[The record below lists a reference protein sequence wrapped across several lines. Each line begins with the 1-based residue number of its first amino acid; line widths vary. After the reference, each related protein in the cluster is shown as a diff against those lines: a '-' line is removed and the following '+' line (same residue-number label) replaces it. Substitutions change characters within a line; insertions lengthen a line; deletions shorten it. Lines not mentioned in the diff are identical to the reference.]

1 MTDDIDAHFMTAAL
15 ALARRGLGTVW
26 PNPAVGCVLVN
37 DGRIV
42 GRGWTQPGGR
52 PHAEVEA
59 LGRAGDAAK
68 GATAYVTLEPCSHH
82 GKTPPC
88 SEALIEAGVAR
99 VVIALEDPDP
109 RVDGRGVAALRQA
122 GIEVVQGVGA
132 SEALAIN
139 EGFFCRIKRKRPM
152 VTLKLAAS
160 LDGKIA
166 THTGESQWITGER
179 ARMEA
184 HRLRATHDAIM
195 IGSGTALEDRPK
207 LDCRLP
213 GLADRS
219 PIRIVADRR
228 QRLPL
233 TSDLVATAKER
244 PTWLVTLP
252 DSDKKRR
259 SAYEECGVTVIPVAP
274 AAPGMEDIAH
284 VLSMLA
290 ERGITRLLIEGG
302 ARLAATVL
310 QADLVD
316 RLVWFRAPSLIGGDG
331 LAAIAGFGV
340 DKLVQSPRFL
350 MTDQRMM
357 GDDVYE
363 SYERASADEAR

>member
-1 MTDDIDAHFMTAAL
+1 
-15 ALARRGLGTVW
+15 
-26 PNPAVGCVLVN
+26 
-37 DGRIV
+37 
-42 GRGWTQPGGR
+42 
-52 PHAEVEA
+52 
-59 LGRAGDAAK
+59 
-68 GATAYVTLEPCSHH
+68 
-82 GKTPPC
+82 
-88 SEALIEAGVAR
+88 
-99 VVIALEDPDP
+99 
-109 RVDGRGVAALRQA
+109 
-122 GIEVVQGVGA
+122 
-132 SEALAIN
+132 
-139 EGFFCRIKRKRPM
+139 M

>member
-1 MTDDIDAHFMTAAL
+1 MTDEVDTHFMTMAL
-15 ALARRGLGTVW
+15 ALARRGLGRVW
-26 PNPAVGCVLVN
+26 PNPAVGCVLVK
-37 DGRIV
+37 DGAVV

-52 PHAEVEA
+52 PHAETEA
-59 LGRAGDAAK
+59 LDRAGTVAK

-88 SEALIEAGVAR
+88 TDALIAAGIAR

-109 RVDGRGVAALRQA
+109 RVDGKGVATLRKA
-122 GIEVVQGVGA
+122 GIDVAQGVGTA
-132 SEALAIN
+132 EALAIN
-139 EGFFCRIKRKRPM
+139 EGFISRVKRHRPM
-152 VTLKLAAS
+152 VTLKLAVT

-166 THTGESQWITGER
+166 THTGESQWITGPQS
-179 ARMEA
+179 RMMA
-184 HRLRATHDAIM
+184 HRLRATHDAVM
-195 IGSGTALEDRPK
+195 IGSGTALEDRPR
-207 LDCRLP
+207 LDCRLA

-233 TSDLVATAKER
+233 TSDLVATAKDR

-252 DSDKKRR
+252 DGDKARR
-259 SAYEECGVTVIPVAP
+259 TAYEECGVTVIPVAP

-284 VLSMLA
+284 VLSVLA
-290 ERGITRLLIEGG
+290 ERGVTRLLVEGG
-302 ARLAATVL
+302 ARLAATLL

-316 RLVWFRAPSLIGGDG
+316 RLAWFRAPLLIGGDG

-340 DKLVQSPRFL
+340 DRLTQSPRFL
-350 MTDQRMM
+350 MTDQRSM

-363 SYERASADEAR
+363 SYERAVT